1 MISETLE
8 PFLNGGFAILLWAFV
23 GFCWI
28 LGRELLFEHARFSNE
43 FNRPDV
49 KEYAIA
55 GLGVVALSAMT
66 FIVLLFTL
74 SIMGV

>member
-8 PFLNGGFAILLWAFV
+8 PFLNWGMAILLWAFV
-23 GFCWI
+23 VFCWI
-28 LGRELLFEHARFSNE
+28 LARELLYEYTRFGNE
-43 FNRPDV
+43 INRPDI
-49 KEYAIA
+49 KEYVIA
-55 GLGVVALSAMT
+55 GVTVVALGALT

>member
-8 PFLNGGFAILLWAFV
+8 PFLNGGIAILLWAFV
-23 GFCWI
+23 GICWI
-28 LGRELLFEHARFSNE
+28 LGYVMLHEYTRFGNE
-43 FNRPDV
+43 YNRPDV

-55 GLGVVALSAMT
+55 GLCVVVLCGMT
-66 FIVLLFTL
+66 YLTLIFTL

>member
-8 PFLNGGFAILLWAFV
+8 PFLNWGLAIGLWAFV

-28 LGRELLFEHARFSNE
+28 LGHELLFEHTRFGNKI
-43 FNRPDV
+43 NTPDV

-55 GLGVVALSAMT
+55 GLGVVALSAIT
-66 FIVLLFTL
+66 FLVLIFTL

>member
-8 PFLNGGFAILLWAFV
+8 PFLNWGMAILLWAFV
-23 GFCWI
+23 VFCWI
-28 LGRELLFEHARFSNE
+28 LARELLYENTRLGNKI
-43 FNRPDV
+43 NTPDV

-55 GLGVVALSAMT
+55 GLVVVALGALT
-66 FIVLLFTL
+66 LIVLIFTL

>member
-8 PFLNGGFAILLWAFV
+8 PFLNGGIAILLWAFV
-23 GFCWI
+23 VICW
-28 LGRELLFEHARFSNE
+28 LLAHVMLREYTRFGNE
-43 FNRPDV
+43 INRPDV

-55 GLGVVALSAMT
+55 GLCVVVLCGMT
-66 FIVLLFTL
+66 FLTLIFTL

>member
-8 PFLNGGFAILLWAFV
+8 PFLNWGLAIGLWAFV

-28 LGRELLFEHARFSNE
+28 LGHELLFEHTCFRNE

-55 GLGVVALSAMT
+55 GLGIVALSAIT
-66 FIVLLFTL
+66 FLVLIYTL

>member
-8 PFLNGGFAILLWAFV
+8 PFLNWGLAIGLWAFV

-28 LGRELLFEHARFSNE
+28 LGHELIFEYTRFGNE

-55 GLGVVALSAMT
+55 GLTVVALSAMT
-66 FIVLLFTL
+66 FIVLLHTL

>member
-8 PFLNGGFAILLWAFV
+8 PFLNWGMAILLWAFV
-23 GFCWI
+23 VFCWI
-28 LGRELLFEHARFSNE
+28 LARELLYEYTRFGNKV
-43 FNRPDV
+43 NTPDV

-55 GLGVVALSAMT
+55 GLSVVVLSALT
-66 FIVLLFTL
+66 FIVLIFTL

>member
-8 PFLNGGFAILLWAFV
+8 PFLNGGIAILLWAFV

-28 LGRELLFEHARFSNE
+28 LGHELLFEHTRFGNE

-55 GLGVVALSAMT
+55 GLGVVALSALT